1 MSANPEK
8 DPKATPAPPSA
19 PAPVPDPDAALEP
32 GELSDDDL
40 DKVSGGFAQQVA
52 AGRIPRGTDPLL

>member
-1 MSANPEK
+1 MSANPDK
-8 DPKATPAPPSA
+8 DPKATPAPP
-19 PAPVPDPDAALEP
+19 PAPQPAPDSKLEP
-32 GELSDDDL
+32 GELSDEDL

>member
-8 DPKATPAPPSA
+8 DPKATPTPPPA
-19 PAPVPDPDAALEP
+19 PAPPPDSKLEP
-32 GELSDDDL
+32 GELSDEDL